1 MLNKSKR
8 NKIKIR
14 STKKK
19 YKQRTRKNYKYG
31 GQGKKLEGKNW
42 IKADYPTVDYREIVK
57 IGFDIPNEKIDKN
70 FNASMDNYKF
80 LEMADR
86 DMFADMQ
93 NKLSKYELGGVTN
106 QYCKY
111 MYLIRATHPTSGNTV
126 LHYICNHKS
135 VEMFQLVWPYYL
147 ILYNKDF
154 PELLAH
160 YINKTNSDLKTPLQL
175 LNQSISTDNLD
186 FRTDLSRANI
196 SRAITGIA
204 GVGKNLAKNLVNLP
218 KFAKSVY
225 RTIGNNTESRS
236 GFIRKVLEQFSN
248 ISPSN
253 GNNSS
258 ERQQSNRM
266 NVLLREG
273 QPSDELLNLS
283 SNVQQANERGESV
296 KGLAESR
303 EADRRLESAQKRNNG
318 RAPSPDLRKKKNSS
332 REYLESNDE

>member
-31 GQGKKLEGKNW
+31 GQGEKLEGENW
-42 IKADYPTVDYREIVK
+42 VKADYPTVDYREIVN
-57 IGFDIPNEKIDKN
+57 IGFDIPNTKIDTDIDTEIVKD

-93 NKLSKYELGGVTN
+93 NKLSKYELGGITN

-160 YINKTNSDLKTPLQL
+160 YINKKNKAEQTPLNL
-175 LNQSISTDNLD
+175 LNKSISTNNLD
-186 FRTDLSRANI
+186 FRSKIL
-196 SRAITGIA
+196 TGTF
-204 GVGKNLAKNLVNLP
+204 GMGKNLVKNLVNLP
-218 KFAKSVY
+218 KFAKSVV

-236 GFIRKVLEQFSN
+236 DFIRKVLEQFS
-248 ISPSN
+248 IVSTRN
-253 GNNSS
+253 GNNST
-258 ERQQSNRM
+258 ERGAPDRM
-266 NVLLREG
+266 DVLLG
-273 QPSDELLNLS
+273 QGPPSEELLIRS
-283 SNVQQANERGESV
+283 RNVQRANEHRESV
-296 KGLAESR
+296 PEPSR
-303 EADRRLESAQKRNNG
+303 SGAADFLES
-318 RAPSPDLRKKKNSS
+318 D
-332 REYLESNDE
+332 DEASGPPRRGATTAD